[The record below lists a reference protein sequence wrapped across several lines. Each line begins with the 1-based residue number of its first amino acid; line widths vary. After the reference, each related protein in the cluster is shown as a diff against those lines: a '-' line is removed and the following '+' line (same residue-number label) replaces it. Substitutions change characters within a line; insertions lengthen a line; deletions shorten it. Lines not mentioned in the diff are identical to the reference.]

1 MENTTIIYKG
11 LKLGRDPISEVSE
24 EELKQEIN
32 NLLQQR
38 ISYEE
43 KENESALGDT
53 VNIDFE
59 GFVDGVAFEG
69 GKAEGYDLEL
79 GSGSFIPGFE
89 EQLVGYKSGDDVNV
103 NVTFPEEYHAENL
116 KGKAAVFKCK
126 IHSVKEKVTPEF
138 NQDFAMSNGFNNIQ
152 ELENAITQHIYSRKQ
167 GEANNAY
174 IAKLCDHI
182 VENATIEVEDEL
194 VDAKVNDMIK
204 FYESNMAQ
212 YGITL
217 ENYVQMMG
225 MDIEAFKLKLR
236 DDAIKAV
243 KIDLIY
249 DYIATCEKFDVTE
262 EEVKTELDLIK
273 SYYGLTD
280 EQVAQF
286 EKERVAEL
294 KLDMLRQKV
303 SRFLLENND

>member
-38 ISYEE
+38 ISYVE
-43 KENESALGDT
+43 KENESVLGDT

-89 EQLVGYKSGDDVNV
+89 EQLVGYKSGDDVDV

-138 NQDFAMSNGFNNIQ
+138 NQDFAMSNGFNTIQ

-249 DYIATCEKFDVTE
+249 DYIATSEKFDVTE